1 VEAASAAV
9 AAVAVDSAVS
19 AAAIRAEE
27 EHPAAGSSG
36 PRIYMDELK
45 ELVAKLD
52 FTYHDRLV
60 SVVLYGSGASGNHNP
75 NFSDLNVLCVLK
87 EIGTRELAE
96 GEPIMHWWRERGH
109 PSPLLMTEEEAH
121 NSADSFPIEFRDMQ
135 DHRQVLHGIDVI
147 AHLHVNTKNYRIQ
160 IEHEL
165 RAKLF
170 RLRQQGAQVLSDPAK
185 LLKLCLDSLPTF
197 CMLGR
202 HALLAG
208 GIEVAH
214 GRRNAVHKMREKLG
228 GGPADPLDVLLD
240 LREGK
245 AQVDPA
251 NSVDLFAQ
259 YLDFIRR
266 MVEYVDRM
274 EDHK

>member
-1 VEAASAAV
+1 
-9 AAVAVDSAVS
+9 
-19 AAAIRAEE
+19 
-27 EHPAAGSSG
+27 
-36 PRIYMDELK
+36 MDELK

-52 FTYHDRLV
+52 YTYHDRLV

-75 NFSDLNVLCVLK
+75 HFSDLNVLCVLK
-87 EIGTRELAE
+87 EIGPRELGE
-96 GEPIMHWWRERGH
+96 GEPVMRWWREQGH

-135 DHRQVLHGIDVI
+135 DHRKVLHGIDVI
-147 AHLHVNTKNYRIQ
+147 AHLHVDTRNYRIQ

-170 RLRQQGAQVLSDPAK
+170 RLRQQGAQVLSDPVK
-185 LLKLCLDSLPTF
+185 LLKLCVDSVPTF
-197 CMLGR
+197 CTLGR

-208 GIEVAH
+208 GIEVAG
-214 GRRNAVHKMREKLG
+214 GRRNAVHKMREKL

-245 AQVDPA
+245 AEVA
-251 NSVDLFAQ
+251 SGNAVDLFAQ
-259 YLDFIRR
+259 YLEFIRR